1 MLALMLTMLPYL
13 GITVSGELHLRVASA
28 MGPAILT
35 CAWCGWGSHCVE
47 LVYGEWIME
56 KGSILRK

>member
-1 MLALMLTMLPYL
+1 MLALMLTILPYL

-28 MGPAILT
+28 MGPAILM

-47 LVYGEWIME
+47 LVYGE
-56 KGSILRK
+56 